1 MKLNDLKIGTQL
13 RLGLGVIL
21 LLVGLLAVQAWFQTH
36 QIFLQTQG
44 LYEHPL
50 TVRRALGDIRAQILT
65 MHRDM
70 KDLCLLKSESERDSI
85 VQDFDAREADV
96 HRQFAIFYE
105 RYLGPRSD
113 IEQAEQAFVQW
124 KALRDETR
132 RLLREGKTDEA
143 VSRTLPAG
151 AGGIQVEKLL
161 GEIKDI
167 SDFSLARGDQFYQA
181 AEQQRRSLGHQLG
194 AAVAVILL
202 LTLAV
207 AWLLLKGVKGPLAEL
222 TAAAEQFRQGKLEAR
237 SRHASAN
244 EFGTLS
250 FAFNAMAESIQ
261 AEMRS
266 NENSARLAGVMLREE
281 EAHAFCLELLKALLQ
296 HTGAQV
302 GAVYLLNE
310 AKTAFEHFESVGLSA
325 GGRAAFSATGLEGEL
340 GAAVA
345 TRQIQRVTDIPADT
359 RFTFSAVSGDFS
371 PREILTIPVLSDH
384 AVSAVIS
391 LASVR
396 AFDTPSVRLV
406 NDIWNMLNAR
416 VNGVLAF
423 LKIQNFAARLEHQN
437 SELEQQKR
445 ELSAQASE
453 MTEQNAELEMQK
465 RQLDEASRLKS
476 AFLSNMSHELRT
488 PLNSVIALSGVLS
501 RRLAK
506 TLPAVEHG
514 YLEVIERNG
523 KSLLALINDI
533 LDLSRIEAGHV
544 DLVVS
549 SFSIRETVR
558 ETVSMLERQ
567 AVEKGIALVS
577 LVGADLPPVTS
588 DPDKFRHILQNLVG
602 NAVKFTE
609 KGQVTV
615 TAEIQRSEDGG
626 RRSEI
631 LIRVTDTG
639 IGIAADQLPHI
650 FEEFRQA
657 DGSTSRKYGGTGLG
671 LAIAKEH
678 ARLLGGSI
686 TAESTLGKGS
696 TFTLR
701 LPTVLE
707 TPGATPASAP
717 AWPER
722 AVGPAPVLSGQG
734 QNILLVEDNEP
745 AIIQLTDILLK
756 QGYRVQVAH
765 NGKEALTQ
773 IGQTPPDAMILDLM
787 MPEVDGFQVLQA
799 IRGIERTARLPVL
812 ILTAKHVTKQELS
825 FLKGNHIHQLIQK
838 GDINKD
844 GLLAEVARM
853 VVPPQAEP
861 DPVPPPRRRPAH
873 PGKPVVLL
881 VEDNPD
887 NLRTAR
893 ALLGDSYEVIEAGD
907 GRAGLGQARAHQP
920 DLILTD
926 IALPG
931 LDGFEVLA
939 AVREDASLC
948 DIPVVAV
955 TASAMKGNR
964 EEILARGF
972 DGYISKPIDHD
983 ALLQTL
989 RRFLER
995 ENAG

>member
-13 RLGLGVIL
+13 RVGLGVIL
-21 LLVGLLAVQAWFQTH
+21 LLVVLLAGQAWFQTH
-36 QIFLQTQG
+36 RIFLQTQG

-50 TVRRALGDIRAQILT
+50 TVRRALDDIRVQILT

-70 KDLCLLKSESERDSI
+70 KDLCLVKSETERDSI
-85 VQDFDAREADV
+85 VQDLDAREADV
-96 HRQFAIFYE
+96 YRQFAIFYD

-124 KALRDETR
+124 KALRDKTR
-132 RLLREGKTDEA
+132 RLLLEGKTDEA
-143 VSRTLPAG
+143 VSRTLPTG
-151 AGGIQVEKLL
+151 VGSLQVEKLL

-167 SDFSLARGDQFYQA
+167 SDFSLARGDKFYQA
-181 AEQQRRSLGHQLG
+181 AEQQKRSLGHQLG
-194 AAVAVILL
+194 TAVAVILL
-202 LTLAV
+202 LTLTV
-207 AWLLLKGVKGPLAEL
+207 AWLLFKGIKGPIAEL
-222 TAAAEQFRQGKLEAR
+222 TDLAEQFRQGKLEAR
-237 SRHASAN
+237 SRHAAAN

-250 FAFNAMAESIQ
+250 SAFNAMAEAIQ
-261 AEMRS
+261 AETRS

-281 EAHAFCLELLKALLQ
+281 EAHAFCLELLKSLLQ

-310 AKTAFEHFESVGLSA
+310 AKTTFDHFESVGLSA

-340 GAAVA
+340 GAAMA

-359 RFTFSAVSGDFS
+359 RFTFSAVSGDFT

-384 AVSAVIS
+384 SVSAVIS
-391 LASVR
+391 LASAR
-396 AFDTPSVRLV
+396 AFDASSVRLV

-423 LKIQNFAARLEHQN
+423 RKIQNFAARLEHQN
-437 SELEQQKR
+437 SELEAQKR
-445 ELSAQASE
+445 ELSAQAAE
-453 MTEQNAELEMQK
+453 MTEQNTELEMQK

-501 RRLAK
+501 RQLAK
-506 TLPAVEHG
+506 TLPAVQYG

-544 DLVVS
+544 DLSVS
-549 SFSIRETVR
+549 RFSFQETVR

-567 AVEKGIALVS
+567 AVEKGITLVS
-577 LVGADLPPVTS
+577 LVGADLPPITS

-615 TAEIQRSEDGG
+615 TARQAGG
-626 RRSEI
+626 EMHV
-631 LIRVTDTG
+631 LVTDTG

-671 LAIAKEH
+671 LAIANEY

-686 TAESTLGKGS
+686 TVESTLGKGS

-701 LPTVLE
+701 LPLVLE
-707 TPGATPASAP
+707 TLGATPASAP
-717 AWPER
+717 TWPAR
-722 AVGPAPVLSGQG
+722 TIGSAPVLSGQG

-745 AIIQLTDILLK
+745 AIIQLTDILRN

-765 NGKEALTQ
+765 NGKDALTQ
-773 IGQTPPDAMILDLM
+773 IGETPPDAMILDLM

-799 IRGIERTARLPVL
+799 IRGMERTARLPVL

-838 GDINKD
+838 GNINKD

-853 VVPPQAEP
+853 VAPPQA

-873 PGKPVVLL
+873 PGKPVVLV

-893 ALLGDSYEVIEAGD
+893 ALLGDSYEVIEAED
-907 GRAGLGQARAHQP
+907 GRAGIGQARAHKP

-926 IALPG
+926 IALPEM
-931 LDGFEVLA
+931 DGFAVLA

-983 ALLQTL
+983 ALSQTL

-995 ENAG
+995 ESAG